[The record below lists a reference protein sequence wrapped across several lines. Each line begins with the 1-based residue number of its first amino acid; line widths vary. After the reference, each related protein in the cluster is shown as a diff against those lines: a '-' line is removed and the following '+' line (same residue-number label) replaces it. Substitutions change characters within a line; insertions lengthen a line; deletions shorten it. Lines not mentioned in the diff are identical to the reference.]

1 MSLFLLLAEVRRFK
15 EFLQDCQSGPAL
27 QVSHSSSLSV
37 ARWLWP
43 TDSSMMSAPS
53 FAHCLT
59 KSSALFWRTIRTL
72 SQATRR

>member
-15 EFLQDCQSGPAL
+15 EFLQGCQSGHAL
-27 QVSHSSSLSV
+27 PITNSSRVSIEW
-37 ARWLWP
+37 WLWP

-59 KSSALFWRTIRTL
+59 KPSAFF
-72 SQATRR
+72 